1 MKTLNRGIYAVIG
14 VIVMLA
20 VGMIYAWS
28 TMSKTISAAHPDWTV
43 AQLSLTFTL
52 VMAFFCIGSL
62 AAGALAK
69 KLNTKVFLIVSAIL
83 LLAGFF
89 VASLTQNSLIT
100 LYLGFGVLGGFGSGF
115 TYNTVMGTISAWFP
129 DKQGL
134 LSGVMLM
141 GFGISS
147 FIIGKL
153 FAAISPADGTD
164 GWTATFKMFGI
175 FLFVILLVCGLI
187 IKKPGADFKPPAA
200 AGKKALR
207 EPALDINTG
216 KMVRK
221 PVFWLYYIW
230 AILISGIG
238 LVLLS
243 QASGIAVQV
252 GPAVAGG
259 TIATVV
265 GLISIFNGIGRVIF
279 GAIYDKKGYKLVMIM
294 TMTIF
299 ILASLILI
307 GALMSGQFVLV
318 VAGFVIGGFAYGG
331 VTPTNSAIISDFFGR
346 THFPMNFSL
355 INTNLLIAS
364 FASTIAGKLF
374 DMSQSYMSTIFMMI
388 GLAVAGFI
396 VFIGIRRPKA
406 E

>member
-1 MKTLNRGIYAVIG
+1 MKSLNRWIYAIVG

-28 TMSKTISAAHPDWTV
+28 TMSKSISASHPDWTV

-52 VMAFFCIGSL
+52 VMAFFCVGCL
-62 AAGALAK
+62 VAGVLAK
-69 KLNTKVFLIVSAIL
+69 RLNAKVFVFISAIM
-83 LLAGFF
+83 LLAGFM
-89 VASLTQNSLIT
+89 VASMTQDSLIT

-134 LSGVMLM
+134 LSGIMLM

-147 FIIGKL
+147 FLIGKV
-153 FAAISPADGTD
+153 FAALSPADGTD
-164 GWTATFKMFGI
+164 TWTGTFKMFA
-175 FLFVILLVCGLI
+175 VILLVVLLVCGLI
-187 IKKPGADFKPPAA
+187 IKRPGVDYKPSVSA
-200 AGKKALR
+200 KKKVMR

-221 PVFWLYYIW
+221 PVFWLYYVW
-230 AILISGIG
+230 AIVISGVG

-243 QASGIAVQV
+243 QASGIATQV
-252 GPAVAGG
+252 GPEVTSGN
-259 TIATVV
+259 IATVV
-265 GLISIFNGIGRVIF
+265 GLISIFNGIGRVCF
-279 GAIYDKKGYKLVMIM
+279 GALYDKKGYKL
-294 TMTIF
+294 TMLLTMVIN
-299 ILASLILI
+299 IVAALILI
-307 GALMSGQFVLV
+307 LALVSGQFLLIIV
-318 VAGFVIGGFAYGG
+318 GFVVGGFAYGG

-346 THFPMNFSL
+346 TYYPLNFSI

-364 FASTIAGKLF
+364 FASTIAGRLF

-388 GLAVAGFI
+388 GLTVAGFI
-396 VFIGIRRPKA
+396 VFIGIRRPQA
-406 E
+406 R